1 VRLEGKSGTS
11 GRWRLLAVGCSAD
24 RGEKK
29 EEEEEE
35 EEGKEEG
42 TWTGWIAAG
51 REIGRGLL
59 EDESGAEDETEIGPT
74 SSLDSML
81 WVEED
86 DGATFALA
94 SAARL

>member
-1 VRLEGKSGTS
+1 MEDDACWLSVSTG
-11 GRWRLLAVGCSAD
+11 GRRKRKK
-24 RGEKK
+24 RGE

-51 REIGRGLL
+51 RDIERGLL
-59 EDESGAEDETEIGPT
+59 EDGSGAEEEREIRPT

-81 WVEED
+81 SVEED
-86 DGATFALA
+86 DGGADALA
-94 SAARL
+94 RAARL

>member
-1 VRLEGKSGTS
+1 M
-11 GRWRLLAVGCSAD
+11 LAVGIH

-29 EEEEEE
+29 EEEEGEEEEEE

-51 REIGRGLL
+51 REMERGLL
-59 EDESGAEDETEIGPT
+59 EDGSGAEEETEIRPT

-81 WVEED
+81 SVEED
-86 DGATFALA
+86 DGGADALA
-94 SAARL
+94 SAVRL